1 MNNKI
6 SKIAFFFIVSFIL
19 LLSFL
24 LIYKTSI
31 YDLFSREDNLAE
43 YLSAL
48 FLLLSSFLFLKSL
61 ISLILQKKNSNKWI
75 MILLSFTAIILFLA
89 AGEEISWGQRIFD
102 IPTPEYLLKIN
113 DQNELNFHNINK
125 RFFDRILDRLT
136 IIFVIV
142 GSIYFLKNKNKI
154 LGLKAPNLY
163 VICAFSITPFYRQN
177 LELNFLHIIYLP
189 LIIILIYSLIKKI
202 KTNIKPIIITLIMT
216 FIIQFMHTKF
226 GYLFPSSNN
235 SANEFK
241 EFMFC
246 LCILIYSYEIMNEI
260 ITEKKAFA
268 NTVYN

>member
-1 MNNKI
+1 
-6 SKIAFFFIVSFIL
+6 
-19 LLSFL
+19 
-24 LIYKTSI
+24 
-31 YDLFSREDNLAE
+31 LFSREDNLAE

-202 KTNIKPIIITLIMT
+202 KNNIKPIIITLIMT
-216 FIIQFMHTKF
+216 FIIQFIHTKF